1 MKTNRNTDQLFEHMR
16 KMPVEVP
23 LENVEKF
30 VIAQAALGITA
41 VGASKGIFT
50 KAFLKFHLNSIIIM
64 TTTFTAALV
73 SFFVWNANG
82 DKIAATKNHQPKSE
96 FSSNAFVP
104 DIETAAD
111 TPRTTTTKVIAD
123 GQSVSVTTIETENGT
138 KIKVI
143 DNGGTTSVYYNTTN
157 DSSYVYAYSSTDDAA
172 APPYPAVPATPA
184 HEGFSFTHPIP
195 PAPPAPPAG
204 CCSHPND
211 TLTSIIGKALLKDG
225 LISDT
230 STFTFKLNNHSL
242 MVDGKKQSKELH
254 AKYKKIIEQNSSYKV
269 NPLLIISIC
278 RDEEQNAVGMMES
291 LSPMPPMPPM
301 APLATELAQME
312 MELAQMKDEMVHWSY
327 NDSLMQT
334 IEKTLFKDGLIKDT
348 AHYMFKINGSYMK
361 VNGEKMSKEQ
371 WKRYKDL
378 IESSS
383 MNKVN
388 KKFSYAIARD
398 GEEININVENYVD

>member
-1 MKTNRNTDQLFEHMR
+1 MR

-73 SFFVWNANG
+73 SFFVWNSDG

-96 FSSNAFVP
+96 LSSNALVP

-111 TPRTTTTKVIAD
+111 TPRTSTTKTVVD
-123 GQSVSVTTIETENGT
+123 GQAASVTTIETENGT

-143 DNGGTTSVYYNTTN
+143 DNGNNTAVYYNTSN
-157 DSSYVYAYSSTDDAA
+157 DSSYVYAYSSNDEE
-172 APPYPAVPATPA
+172 ATPA
-184 HEGFSFTHPIP
+184 YAATPPMPTPEGFRFTHPIP

-254 AKYKKIIEQNSSYKV
+254 AKYKKIIEQNSAYKV

-278 RDEEQNAVGMMES
+278 RDEEQNAVGMMEPLPP
-291 LSPMPPMPPM
+291 LSPLPSIE
-301 APLATELAQME
+301 PLQAELVQMQAELAQM
-312 MELAQMKDEMVHWSY
+312 QSEMVHWSF

-371 WKRYKDL
+371 WKRYKDI

-398 GEEININVENYVD
+398 GEEININVENYIN